1 MVSGTPESCTHK
13 QRPSLER
20 RAVGGGVA
28 QAQQPQPQTGTHLE
42 QFAVHAV
49 DAALH
54 AVGEERHYAG
64 VSDSVSRE
72 LGKILQFLLHF
83 LGERCLSG
91 LLTRVSTYTSFLLVS
106 EALGY

>member
-1 MVSGTPESCTHK
+1 M
-13 QRPSLER
+13 
-20 RAVGGGVA
+20 A
-28 QAQQPQPQTGTHLE
+28 QVHQPWPQTGTHLE
-42 QFAVHAV
+42 QFAVHTV

-72 LGKILQFLLHF
+72 LGKTLQFLLHF

-91 LLTRVSTYTSFLLVS
+91 LLPRVSTYTSFLLVS